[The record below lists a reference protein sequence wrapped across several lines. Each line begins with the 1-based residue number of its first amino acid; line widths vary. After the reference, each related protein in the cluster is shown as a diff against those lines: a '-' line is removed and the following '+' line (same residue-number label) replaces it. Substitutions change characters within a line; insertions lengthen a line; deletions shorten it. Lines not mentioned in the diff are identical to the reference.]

1 MRILGIDPGTRI
13 VGYGLV
19 DIEKGRQKA
28 EDFGILVVPDAS
40 EFAHK
45 LMQIHTR
52 VSDLLR
58 QMRPDGVAVEEVFVS
73 QNAKTTLKLGH
84 SRGVILLAAAEL
96 NIPVHE
102 YAPREIKQAVVG
114 RGGASKEQVKWMM
127 SQILNI
133 RIDDLKE
140 DAADALA
147 AALCHG
153 LRQCGA
159 GQILSRCAR

>member
-1 MRILGIDPGTRI
+1 VRILGIDPGTRI

-19 DIEKGRQKA
+19 NIEKGRQRA
-28 EDFGILVVPDAS
+28 EDFGIFAVSGTVPFS
-40 EFAHK
+40 HK
-45 LMQIHTR
+45 LKQIHTW
-52 VSDLLR
+52 VSDLIK
-58 QMRPDGVAVEEVFVS
+58 QFHPDGVAVEEVFVS

-84 SRGVILLAAAEL
+84 SRGVILLAAAEQNL
-96 NIPVHE
+96 PVHE

-114 RGGASKEQVKWMM
+114 RGSASKEQVKWMI
-127 SQILNI
+127 SQMLNI

-153 LRQCGA
+153 LRQSGA
-159 GQILSRCAR
+159 GQILSRSVR